1 MNTEYMIKMSE
12 TRDHVA
18 VRIDNILLDLP
29 STPSKPSIFR
39 VNDDLRRTNE
49 NLYDPKVLA
58 IGPLHHGKDQ
68 VCKMEQQKFRYL
80 KLLLQRKNEFSVDK
94 YVMAIRSFEEKAR
107 KCYAEHINFDQDE
120 FVEML
125 ILDGFFIIELLRKHG
140 IEEFRDKDD
149 TIFQYE
155 QILSR
160 LRHDLFLVE
169 NQIPLFILD
178 QLFSMTKTGNPDDN
192 IDYLIHLFID
202 DISPWPDISEA
213 TLKLPIKNI
222 DHLLGLVHKIWCSS
236 FAKMVSFGPDK
247 TEEHKVLAVN
257 STNELEEAGIKFEKD
272 TKSNGLDIK
281 FINGVMK
288 IPGLHIS
295 DESETLFRNMI
306 AYEHCFPDDHAKC
319 ITDYAFFMH
328 CLINSSKDVEALR
341 RVGIIT
347 NFLGDDGM
355 VYHMFNR
362 IGRYIPTSSDFC
374 YQQVFEKVNRHC
386 GQRRNRWMANLRRNY
401 FNTPW
406 AFVSF
411 FAAVMLLIFTLTQ
424 TVFSV
429 LSYKK

>member
-1 MNTEYMIKMSE
+1 MSE

-29 STPSKPSIFR
+29 CTPSKPSIFR
-39 VNDDLRRTNE
+39 VDDDLRRLNE

-58 IGPLHHGKDQ
+58 IGPLHHGKEQ
-68 VCKMEQQKFRYL
+68 VCKMEQHKFRSL
-80 KLLLQRKNEFSVDK
+80 
-94 YVMAIRSFEEKAR
+94 EENAR
-107 KCYAEHINFDQDE
+107 KCYAEHVNFDQDE

-149 TIFQYE
+149 TIFQYK

-178 QLFSMTKTGNPDDN
+178 QLFSMTRTGNPDDN
-192 IDYLIHLFID
+192 INYLIHLFID
-202 DISPWPDISEA
+202 DISPWTEVSEV
-213 TLKLPIKNI
+213 TLKLPIKNV
-222 DHLLGLVHKIWCSS
+222 DHLLGLVYKIWCSS
-236 FAKMVSFGPDK
+236 FAKMVSFRPVK
-247 TEEHKVLAVN
+247 TEEDKFRTVN
-257 STNELEEAGIKFEKD
+257 STNELQEAGIKFEKD
-272 TKSNGLDIK
+272 SKSNGLDIK
-281 FINGVMK
+281 FSKGVMK
-288 IPGLHIS
+288 IPGLHVS
-295 DESETLFRNMI
+295 DESETLFRNLI
-306 AYEHCFPDDHAKC
+306 AYEHCFPDDDPKY

-362 IGRYIPTSSDFC
+362 IGRNIPMSSDFC
-374 YQQVFEKVNRHC
+374 YKQVFEEVNRHC
-386 GQRRNRWMANLRRNY
+386 GHRPNRWMANLRRNY

-411 FAAVMLLIFTLTQ
+411 FAAVMLLIFTFTQ